1 MWYLTMTI
9 LLIAG
14 LFNHIGLAYRL
25 GEYKPETM
33 RFSDVIMDLQGSFS
47 SDVGQPTEY
56 KRERATCRIENYI
69 AAFMLILLVFAS
81 AVWLT

>member
-1 MWYLTMTI
+1 
-9 LLIAG
+9 
-14 LFNHIGLAYRL
+14 
-25 GEYKPETM
+25 M